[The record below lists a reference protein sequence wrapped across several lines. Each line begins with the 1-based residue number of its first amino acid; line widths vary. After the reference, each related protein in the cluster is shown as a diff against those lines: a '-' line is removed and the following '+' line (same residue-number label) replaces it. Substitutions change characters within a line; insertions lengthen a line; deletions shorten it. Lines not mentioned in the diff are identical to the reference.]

1 MIILQGTLVFA
12 VPIQNDPNGF
22 KGIPWGVTFSETDT
36 FKKVED
42 AGRSQTYGMETGALS
57 LGPAKV
63 DSMQFVTSEGKF
75 ARVTVRYQ
83 GKATHD

>member
-1 MIILQGTLVFA
+1 
-12 VPIQNDPNGF
+12 
-22 KGIPWGVTFSETDT
+22 
-36 FKKVED
+36 
-42 AGRSQTYGMETGALS
+42 METGTLS

-83 GKATHD
+83 GKATHDQILACGIAT